1 MKHLF
6 FFTLLLFAIESYSA
20 EPEIEVVQ
28 TLFEASPTSKA
39 AADRLS
45 TMLSTIDQNSAPLLI
60 CYKGAAEM
68 MQAKYKFNPINK
80 FHKFKTGKK
89 LIEEAV
95 KKEADNIEIRFLR
108 FAIQTNL
115 PGFLNYNDHIQN
127 DKKFLLNNLQKTKDK
142 RLKQN
147 ILNYLLASK
156 HCSAAEKK
164 GLKT

>member
-1 MKHLF
+1 MRHLF
-6 FFTLLLFAIESYSA
+6 FFTILLFAMKSYST
-20 EPEIEVVQ
+20 EPEIEAVKI
-28 TLFEASPTSKA
+28 LFEASPNSRS

-45 TMLSTIDQNSAPLLI
+45 TMLATIDQNSAPLLI

-80 FHKFKTGKK
+80 FHKFRTGKK

-95 KKEADNIEIRFLR
+95 KKESDNIEIRFLR

-115 PGFLNYNDHIQN
+115 PAFLNYNDHIQS

-156 HCSAAEKK
+156 HCSATEKK
-164 GLKT
+164 GLMT